1 MPCSLGFSS
10 KHTPGKGA
18 PALPQMERGQETLE
32 IILLKVCLSLSR
44 KKNVAG
50 CGRI

>member
-1 MPCSLGFSS
+1 MSFSLDFSS
-10 KHTPGKGA
+10 KHTPGKRA
-18 PALPQMERGQETLE
+18 PTLPQIERGQETLE

-44 KKNVAG
+44 KKNIAR